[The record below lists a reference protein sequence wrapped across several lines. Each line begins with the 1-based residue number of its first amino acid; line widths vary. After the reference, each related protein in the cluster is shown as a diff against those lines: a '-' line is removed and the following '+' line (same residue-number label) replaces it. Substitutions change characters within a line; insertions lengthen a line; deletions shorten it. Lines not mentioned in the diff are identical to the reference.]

1 MTANYD
7 VIGRSDEEI
16 NAAFDTDA
24 KVLSNDELLYAAT
37 LTNDNARKE
46 AIYKKTVEL
55 YPNDYRAYNNLGMMA
70 YANGDLA
77 TAENYFKQAA
87 SKSSNAAE
95 VNTNLGLIELT
106 KGNVA
111 NAETYLMILR

>member
-1 MTANYD
+1 MYSDPEQRETEIKNISSVYKTLADEILPQLRRARLTANYD

-46 AIYKKTVEL
+46 AIYKKTIWIVSERL
-55 YPNDYRAYNNLGMMA
+55 SCLQQLG
-70 YANGDLA
+70 YD
-77 TAENYFKQAA
+77 
-87 SKSSNAAE
+87 
-95 VNTNLGLIELT
+95 GLC
-106 KGNVA
+106 
-111 NAETYLMILR
+111 